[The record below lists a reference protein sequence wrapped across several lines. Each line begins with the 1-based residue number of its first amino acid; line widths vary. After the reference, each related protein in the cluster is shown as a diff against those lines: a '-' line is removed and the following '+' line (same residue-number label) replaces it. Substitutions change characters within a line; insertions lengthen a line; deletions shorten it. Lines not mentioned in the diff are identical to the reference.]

1 MEVSMFSKAKLNF
14 VVDVMILI
22 AFIAA
27 TLSGLILM
35 TMLHGRSQGG
45 RNPALN
51 QTVLLLTR
59 HEWNDL
65 HASASLA
72 MIAGIVVHLAL
83 HWRWIVCMVRRLVRS
98 SVPTPVPP
106 ANPQPCEVAVTSRR
120 D

>member
-1 MEVSMFSKAKLNF
+1 MFSKAKLNL
-14 VVDVMILI
+14 VVDVMNLI

-35 TMLHGRSQGG
+35 TMPHGGYQGG

-51 QTVLLLTR
+51 QTVLFLTR

-65 HASASLA
+65 HVWASLA

-83 HWRWIVCMVRRLVRS
+83 HWRWIVCMVSRLVRS
-98 SVPTPVPP
+98 SAATPVLPG
-106 ANPQPCEVAVTSRR
+106 NLQPSEVVVTSRR

>member
-1 MEVSMFSKAKLNF
+1 MFSKAKLNL

-35 TMLHGRSQGG
+35 PMPHGGYQGG
-45 RNPALN
+45 RNPAFN
-51 QTVLLLTR
+51 QTVSFLTR
-59 HEWNDL
+59 HEWKGL
-65 HASASLA
+65 HVWASLA

-98 SVPTPVPP
+98 NAPTPVLPG
-106 ANPQPCEVAVTSRR
+106 NPQPSEVVVTSRR

>member
-1 MEVSMFSKAKLNF
+1 MFSKAKLNL

-35 TMLHGRSQGG
+35 TMPHGGYQGG

-51 QTVLLLTR
+51 QTLLFLTR

-65 HASASLA
+65 HVWASLA
-72 MIAGIVVHLAL
+72 MIAGIVVHVVL
-83 HWRWIVCMVRRLVRS
+83 HWRWIVCMVRRLMRS
-98 SVPTPVPP
+98 SAPTPVLPG
-106 ANPQPCEVAVTSRR
+106 NPQLCEVVVTSRR